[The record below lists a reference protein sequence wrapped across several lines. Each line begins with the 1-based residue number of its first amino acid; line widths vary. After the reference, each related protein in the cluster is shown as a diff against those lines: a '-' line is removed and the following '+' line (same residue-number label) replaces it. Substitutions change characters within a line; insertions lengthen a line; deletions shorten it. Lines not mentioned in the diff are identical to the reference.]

1 MKDNISAFDAAEY
14 DHEIKRTIPYYEDF
28 YKQVVEVA
36 KVQFENPVKWL
47 DVGCG
52 TGKMAEAA
60 FGNIDIEKFVFYDN
74 SAKMIESA
82 GNRFES
88 AKTEFI
94 TSSILDLEMSDQFDI
109 ITAIQV
115 FHYFHNNERIEAA
128 KRCYRA
134 LSAGGIFIS
143 FENFAPYSEAGREL
157 YLKRWKAFQI
167 SQGKSITESEKHIK
181 RYGKNYFPVT
191 ISEQVDVLR
200 QCGFGT
206 VEILWVSN
214 MQVGLLGIK

>member
-60 FGNIDIEKFVFYDN
+60 F
-74 SAKMIESA
+74 
-82 GNRFES
+82 
-88 AKTEFI
+88 
-94 TSSILDLEMSDQFDI
+94 
-109 ITAIQV
+109 
-115 FHYFHNNERIEAA
+115 
-128 KRCYRA
+128 
-134 LSAGGIFIS
+134 
-143 FENFAPYSEAGREL
+143 ENFAPYSEAGREL

-167 SQGKSITESEKHIK
+167 AQGQSITESEKHIE